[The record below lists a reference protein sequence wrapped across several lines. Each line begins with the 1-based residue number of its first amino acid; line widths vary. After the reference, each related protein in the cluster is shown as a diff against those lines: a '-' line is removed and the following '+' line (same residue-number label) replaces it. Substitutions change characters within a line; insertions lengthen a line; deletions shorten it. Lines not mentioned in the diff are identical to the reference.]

1 MMSRTTPAA
10 ASCRYF
16 TTSLVPSTRSLGLS
30 SSSRRLVLSAK
41 AQTFGAG
48 APRITPQARHL
59 ATASAPTTTSNSRL
73 VVSRRVWK
81 AYEQTLPKQASTK
94 KAKEP
99 EKPWPQ
105 NVRIAGYV
113 ALAVAIP
120 YSCLWAVSHSPKLRE
135 VVGDSMVPLD
145 MLRSHFGQLE
155 WDAVSYED
163 AQNDILQ
170 EEKAEIPI
178 GYYQLNEE
186 APYRERQQEATLQQ
200 LEQEP
205 VTLNIHL
212 VGEET
217 SSIHKTVQQGTA
229 KANFDTL
236 RDLAGTQENSH
247 QALAVDFEDSTASS
261 SDTTSMNGSETEQES
276 SSFAAQDNSPAD
288 PLLHQTHTFSTWY
301 YARPAAA
308 TDQDPGSKASKNN
321 NADDEI
327 NIMRLE
333 HTIEELNKS
342 LKDPMGTRDI
352 DDMTAELKQ
361 AKKDLSRLKWKRRLG
376 ICNKYITFQS

>member
-1 MMSRTTPAA
+1 MR
-10 ASCRYF
+10 R
-16 TTSLVPSTRSLGLS
+16 GIS
-30 SSSRRLVLSAK
+30 SSSRRLVLSAE
-41 AQTFGAG
+41 AQTFA
-48 APRITPQARHL
+48 AAVPKRQARHL
-59 ATASAPTTTSNSRL
+59 ATASAPTTSSNSRL

-81 AYEQTLPKQASTK
+81 AYEQTLPKKASSK

-120 YSCLWAVSHSPKLRE
+120 YSFLWAVSHSPKLRE

-163 AQNDILQ
+163 AQNNILQ
-170 EEKAEIPI
+170 EEKEEIPI

-186 APYRERQQEATLQQ
+186 APYRERQQDATLQQ

-205 VTLNIHL
+205 VTMNIHL

-217 SSIHKTVQQGTA
+217 SSILKTVQQGTA

-236 RDLAGTQENSH
+236 RDLAGTQDSSRH
-247 QALAVDFEDSTASS
+247 QALAVDFEDSTSFS

-276 SSFAAQDNSPAD
+276 SSFAAQENGPAD
-288 PLLHQTHTFSTWY
+288 PLLHQSHTFSTWY
-301 YARPAAA
+301 YARPAAS
-308 TDQDPGSKASKNN
+308 TDQDPGSKVSKNN

-376 ICNKYITFQS
+376 M